1 MMKDN
6 AYLGEQPVGRLLFKL
21 ALPAICAQLINMLYN
36 LVDRI
41 YIGHIPEVGAAALTG
56 VGVCLPFIMV
66 VSATAALVSMGA
78 APRASIS
85 MGKKDNAAAERIL
98 GNAFVLLVA
107 LAAVLTAVILIWNRP
122 MLMVFGASENTIG
135 YASDYMFIYGTG
147 TVFVLLSLGLNAFI
161 TAQGFAKTSMFTVLI
176 GAVCNIALDP
186 LFIFAFDMGVAGAAL
201 ATVVSQAVSAVWV
214 TLFLCGKKTIL
225 KLRARNFRLKAK
237 VILPCLALGTAPF
250 IMQATESVLMIC
262 FNSSLQKYGGDIAV
276 GAMTILLSI
285 MQFTMLPLQGF
296 GQGAQPIS
304 GYNFGAGNADRVK
317 AVFLKLLLCC
327 AIYSSALYVLVMSMP
342 GLFARIFTGDAAL
355 VAFTARAM
363 RIYMAA
369 SCLMGV
375 QIACQMTLISIGN
388 SLSSVFIAVL
398 RKLIL
403 LIPLIYILPLFM
415 ADKVTA
421 IYASEPIADVIAV
434 SITAV
439 LFAFQFK
446 KALNKLRAGGSVTN
460 TEVPS

>member
-214 TLFLCGKKTIL
+214 TLFLCGKYID
-225 KLRARNFRLKAK
+225 N
-237 VILPCLALGTAPF
+237 
-250 IMQATESVLMIC
+250 C
-262 FNSSLQKYGGDIAV
+262 FGYHKYPKKINSRKYKYAISNNKNN
-276 GAMTILLSI
+276 LS
-285 MQFTMLPLQGF
+285 
-296 GQGAQPIS
+296 
-304 GYNFGAGNADRVK
+304 
-317 AVFLKLLLCC
+317 
-327 AIYSSALYVLVMSMP
+327 
-342 GLFARIFTGDAAL
+342 
-355 VAFTARAM
+355 
-363 RIYMAA
+363 
-369 SCLMGV
+369 
-375 QIACQMTLISIGN
+375 
-388 SLSSVFIAVL
+388 
-398 RKLIL
+398 
-403 LIPLIYILPLFM
+403 
-415 ADKVTA
+415 
-421 IYASEPIADVIAV
+421 
-434 SITAV
+434 
-439 LFAFQFK
+439 
-446 KALNKLRAGGSVTN
+446 
-460 TEVPS
+460 